1 MAISESRSRAA
12 MGFILVTVLVDVIG
26 LGIIIPVLPGLIK
39 ELVRADISTAS
50 SYGGWL
56 MFSYAVMQFL
66 CAPVLGNLS
75 DQYGRRPILLFS
87 LFGFGL
93 DYILLAFAPS
103 IGWIFLGRILAGI
116 TGASFTT
123 ASAYVADVS
132 LPDKRAQ
139 HFGLIGAMFGL
150 GFIIGP
156 VAGGMLGQFGT
167 RVPFMASALLTLL
180 NWMYGYFVLPESL
193 PPQRRRLFSWS
204 RANPFGALRHL
215 RRYPAVWGL
224 ILSLTF
230 VYIGAHAVQT
240 TWSYYNIGKFGWDE
254 RMVGYSLAF
263 VGLMIAAVQGGL
275 IRLVIPRLGQKRS
288 MFLGLLLFTT
298 GMVLYAF
305 ATQGW
310 MMFLFSFVYCL
321 GGIAG
326 PSIQGIISSQVPADE
341 QGELQ
346 GSLTSLMSATTIVGP
361 LLMTSLYAYF
371 TRPSAPIFFPGAPF
385 LMGAIFF
392 LTGSLLALRSLRKV
406 CLPGGHPQTM

>member
-1 MAISESRSRAA
+1 

-26 LGIIIPVLPGLIK
+26 LGIIIPVLPGLIR
-39 ELVRADISTAS
+39 ELVGADLSTAS
-50 SYGGWL
+50 AYGGWL

-75 DQYGRRPILLFS
+75 DRYGRRPVLLFS

-93 DYILLAFAPS
+93 DYILLALAPS
-103 IGWIFLGRILAGI
+103 IGWLFLGRLLAGV

-132 LPDKRAQ
+132 PPDRRAQ

-156 VAGGMLGQFGT
+156 VAGGLLGQYGT
-167 RVPFMASALLTLL
+167 RAPFFAAAILTLL
-180 NWMYGYFVLPESL
+180 NGLYGYFVLPESL
-193 PPQRRRLFSWS
+193 DPARRRPFSWR
-204 RANPFGALRHL
+204 RANPFGSLRQL
-215 RRYPAVWGL
+215 RRHPAVWGL
-224 ILSLTF
+224 IASLTL

-263 VGLMIAAVQGGL
+263 VGLMIALVQGGL
-275 IRLVIPRLGQKRS
+275 IRIAIPRLGLKRS
-288 MFLGLLLFTT
+288 MFVGLMLFTT
-298 GMVLYAF
+298 GMLLYAF
-305 ATQGW
+305 ATEGW
-310 MMFLFSFVYCL
+310 MMFAFSAVYCL

-326 PSIQGIISSQVPADE
+326 PSIQGIISSQVPPDE

-346 GSLTSLMSATTIVGP
+346 GSLTSLVSATTIVGP
-361 LLMTSLYAYF
+361 LLMTTLYARF
-371 TRPSAPIFFPGAPF
+371 TRPGAPVHFPGAPF
-385 LMGAIFF
+385 VMGALLF
-392 LTGSLLALRSLRKV
+392 LTGALLAKRSLRSV
-406 CLPGGHPQTM
+406 RLPEGAPKKM

>member
-1 MAISESRSRAA
+1 

-39 ELVRADISTAS
+39 ELVRTDISTAS

>member
-1 MAISESRSRAA
+1 

>member
-1 MAISESRSRAA
+1 MQETRSRAA

-26 LGIIIPVLPGLIK
+26 LGIIIPVLPGLIR
-39 ELVRADISTAS
+39 ELVDADISTAS

-66 CAPVLGNLS
+66 FAPVLGNLS
-75 DQYGRRPILLFS
+75 DRYGRRPVLLFS

-103 IGWIFLGRILAGI
+103 IGWLFLGRVLAGI

-132 LPDKRAQ
+132 PPDKRAQ

-156 VAGGMLGQFGT
+156 VAGGVLGQYGT
-167 RVPFMASALLTLL
+167 RVPFMASAVLTLL
-180 NWMYGYFVLPESL
+180 NWLYGYFLLPESL
-193 PPQRRRLFSWS
+193 DPSRRRSFSWK
-204 RANPFGALRHL
+204 RANPFGSLRHL
-215 RRYPAVWGL
+215 RRFPAVWGL

-230 VYIGAHAVQT
+230 VYIGSHAVQT

-263 VGLMIAAVQGGL
+263 VGLMIALVQGGL
-275 IRLVIPRLGQKRS
+275 IRIAIPRLGLKRS
-288 MFLGLLLFTT
+288 MFIGLMMFTA

-310 MMFLFSFVYCL
+310 MMFVFSFVYCL

-326 PSIQGIISSQVPADE
+326 PSIQGIISSQVPPDE

-346 GSLTSLMSATTIVGP
+346 GSMTSLVSATTIVGP
-361 LLMTSLYAYF
+361 PLMTSLYAYF
-371 TRPSAPIFFPGAPF
+371 SRSDAALHFPGAPF
-385 LMGAIFF
+385 IMGAILF
-392 LTGSLLALRSLRKV
+392 LTGGLLALRSLRNLR
-406 CLPGGHPQTM
+406 LPDGRSGKM

>member
-1 MAISESRSRAA
+1 MQATRSRAA

-26 LGIIIPVLPGLIK
+26 LGIIIPVLPNLIR
-39 ELVRADISTAS
+39 ELVDADISTAS

-75 DQYGRRPILLFS
+75 DRYGRRPVLLFS

-93 DYILLAFAPS
+93 DYILLAFAPT
-103 IGWIFLGRILAGI
+103 IGWLFLGRVFAGI

-123 ASAYVADVS
+123 ASAYVADIS
-132 LPDKRAQ
+132 PPDKRAQ

-156 VAGGMLGQFGT
+156 VAGGILGQYGT
-167 RVPFMASALLTLL
+167 RVPFMASAILALF
-180 NWMYGYFVLPESL
+180 NWLYGYFVLPESL
-193 PPQRRRLFSWS
+193 DASRRRPFSWK
-204 RANPFGALRHL
+204 RANPFGSLRHL

-224 ILSLTF
+224 IGSLTF
-230 VYIGAHAVQT
+230 VWVGSHAVQT

-263 VGLMIAAVQGGL
+263 VGLMIAMVQGGL
-275 IRLVIPRLGQKRS
+275 IRVAIPRLGLKRS
-288 MFLGLLLFTT
+288 MFAGLILFTT

-305 ATQGW
+305 ATAGW
-310 MMFLFSFVYCL
+310 MMFVFSFVYCM

-326 PSIQGIISSQVPADE
+326 PAIQGIISTQVPPDE

-346 GSLTSLMSATTIVGP
+346 GSMTSLMSASTIVGP
-361 LLMTSLYAYF
+361 PLMTSLYAHF
-371 TRPSAPIFFPGAPF
+371 SRPDAALRFPGAPF
-385 LMGAIFF
+385 IMGALLF
-392 LTGSLLALRSLRKV
+392 LTGALLALRSLRNLR
-406 CLPGGHPQTM
+406 LPDGHPGKM